1 MARDGAGDFTL
12 PLPDVIAGEDILA
25 SWANTTMTDVET
37 ELTDSLS
44 RTGKGG
50 MSAALKLSSGTIS
63 APGVSFT
70 SEANSGLY
78 RSSAGDIRFAVGGA
92 DYWRVTSAGFQQYV
106 SASWTSPVVLAGAQ
120 TITGAKTFD
129 ASPIIGVAGQG
140 IDFAIQTATAA
151 TGATTSSELLDHYE
165 EGTWTP
171 NLWDDSLSSAEGQTY
186 GQQSG
191 VFTRIGN
198 RVFIDGLFVITS
210 AGTLNTAQNVRI
222 GPLPFT
228 SAATYITGNIVI
240 GLGNGLHFTDAGTN
254 ASGYVNPAT
263 NYITLTKW
271 STTGGTESFLVS
283 DIGNSGALYVSG
295 CYIV

>member
-151 TGATTSSELLDHYE
+151 TGAATTAEVLSHYE
-165 EGTWTP
+165 KGTWTP
-171 NLWDDSLSSAEGQTY
+171 VLTDASDNTSEGQTY
-186 GQQSG
+186 QTQLGSY
-191 VFTRIGN
+191 
-198 RVFIDGLFVITS
+198 
-210 AGTLNTAQNVRI
+210 VRI
-222 GPLPFT
+222 GSVVFIQGELRMLGLGSLSGFARISGLPF
-228 SAATYITGNIVI
+228 AA
-240 GLGNGLHFTDAGTN
+240 
-254 ASGYVNPAT
+254 ASGAGYPSIVFGAADSLDFTPNKYAVT
-263 NYITLTKW
+263 GFVSSSYIQLQKW
-271 STTGGTESFLVS
+271 SE
-283 DIGNSGALYVSG
+283 VSG
-295 CYIV
+295 STSINISDLDAIALFYFSGSYIV